1 MSGEFKQSL
10 ATLNRV
16 AFNLSNLDTKIKTER
31 ANALS
36 VLMYLFDTI
45 DITWLRSRVSRFVCI
60 FLPVGKKNYCVA
72 PSSRR
77 QQRSFALHLIFRIS
91 ISKKEKLTS
100 FLSKPVN
107 LSWSECRDSNSR
119 PLEPH
124 SSAIPNFA
132 TPGYSAA
139 LSGLA
144 YTSIA
149 FQKNQALFLL
159 FSKNYL
165 IPTGTSFAYFQISYL

>member
-77 QQRSFALHLIFRIS
+77 QRRSPAPNLDVRIS
-91 ISKKEKLTS
+91 HLKEKIQ
-100 FLSKPVN
+100 
-107 LSWSECRDSNSR
+107 NS
-119 PLEPH
+119 
-124 SSAIPNFA
+124 
-132 TPGYSAA
+132 
-139 LSGLA
+139 
-144 YTSIA
+144 
-149 FQKNQALFLL
+149 
-159 FSKNYL
+159 
-165 IPTGTSFAYFQISYL
+165 